1 MNSPSDRNDELQKV
15 LALKKHEQPP
25 SQFFERLS
33 GSVRERIQSPEP
45 PSDPSLRQRLGLDF
59 DSKPVLMCAAGVGV
73 CGLLLLGL
81 ISSRHVEPPA
91 FPEATR
97 LSLVPIS
104 HPNPAAV
111 NTAATPPVEGTA
123 VRPSSVEPVAI
134 GANPP
139 VRPLVAPGK
148 ESSPQAARQ

>member
-1 MNSPSDRNDELQKV
+1 MNSPSDRYDELQKV

-45 PSDPSLRQRLGLDF
+45 APDPSLRQRLGLDF

-81 ISSRHVEPPA
+81 ISSRHVDPPA
-91 FPEATR
+91 MPDATR

-104 HPNPAAV
+104 QTSPATTSTTPA
-111 NTAATPPVEGTA
+111 PPVEGGT
-123 VRPSSVEPVAI
+123 VTRKSVEPVAV
-134 GANPP
+134 GANPS
-139 VRPLVAPGK
+139 VRPLVAPAGD
-148 ESSPQAARQ
+148 SGNQATRP